1 MDAASAIKIKRNQV
15 FNLVSLSFLVSRW
28 CPGAGCSQ
36 ALKITSKSCHE
47 NNKSAF
53 CCLTGSYPIA
63 DLSCSNSEDS
73 NEKSVIKETQD
84 KIAQEAINYI
94 KVPLDQAKEAG
105 KLANEHNRQIEEA
118 LKKE

>member
-1 MDAASAIKIKRNQV
+1 M
-15 FNLVSLSFLVSRW
+15 
-28 CPGAGCSQ
+28 
-36 ALKITSKSCHE
+36 KITKVRFVVSQV
-47 NNKSAF
+47 AILL
-53 CCLTGSYPIA
+53 LT
-63 DLSCSNSEDS
+63 LSCSNSEDS
-73 NEKSVIKETQD
+73 NEKGVIKETQD